1 MTTSE
6 VYKRGV
12 EMRKTLRG
20 EESFKRNQEA
30 YAADPL
36 MKKFIDVATESIF
49 GAIWT
54 RPGLDLKTRTMVTV
68 VSDAATGR
76 YPELEIHL
84 GFALRQGWTEEE
96 LTEALIHLIGYVGAP
111 VIRDAMLVASEV
123 FKKHREG
130 APM

>member
-6 VYKRGV
+6 LYKRGL

-20 EESFKRNQEA
+20 EESFKQSEQV
-30 YAADPL
+30 YGSDPL
-36 MKKFIDVATESIF
+36 MKEFIDVATEGIF
-49 GAIWT
+49 GVIWT

-68 VSDAATGR
+68 VSDASTGR

-96 LTEALIHLIGYVGAP
+96 LKEALLHLIGYVGAP

-130 APM
+130 TL

>member
-1 MTTSE
+1 
-6 VYKRGV
+6 
-12 EMRKTLRG
+12 
-20 EESFKRNQEA
+20 
-30 YAADPL
+30 
-36 MKKFIDVATESIF
+36 
-49 GAIWT
+49 
-54 RPGLDLKTRTMVTV
+54 MVTV